1 MVEDRE
7 ASRVFSHRKNKG
19 TREPDSRA
27 KKTHRGDVWFGHS
40 QFWDKGERLAGERRG
55 EKRRVKNKRERS
67 GISRSTHS
75 SVYKSQED
83 VFNLRNHQ
91 VTGDSLDT
99 LKTREYEELMEVV
112 KQKSPHDLPYGKE
125 RLTAWLLESRLY

>member
-1 MVEDRE
+1 MVEDWE
-7 ASRVFSHRKNKG
+7 ASRVFSHRKNRG
-19 TREPDSRA
+19 TREPDSRS

-55 EKRRVKNKRERS
+55 EKRRVKNKREGS
-67 GISRSTHS
+67 GISRSKHS
-75 SVYKSQED
+75 SRVYKSQEN
-83 VFNLRNHQ
+83 VFNPRNQ
-91 VTGDSLDT
+91 TGDSLDT